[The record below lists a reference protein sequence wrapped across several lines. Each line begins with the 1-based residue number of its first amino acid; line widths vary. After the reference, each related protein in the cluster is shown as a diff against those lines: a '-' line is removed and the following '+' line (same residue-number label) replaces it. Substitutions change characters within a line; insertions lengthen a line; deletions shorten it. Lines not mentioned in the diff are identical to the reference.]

1 MVRFVPPAP
10 LDAATL
16 GGAFFTAFRFESVP
30 CRGKTSQFLCGSLR
44 FSALLFPSLPLLYI
58 SLLCLAMPCY
68 SIASLCFSLPCR
80 RETPPCQ
87 TIALPFNAIQFT
99 SLLCQCAVA
108 MPCHARLSASIAAHG
123 ESERFR
129 CCSVP
134 RFTYPLLCRSRHCCA
149 GPFLCVTSPSQALPS
164 QRRTGRVAAT
174 PSHYS
179 ISSQRN
185 LPFPLFRHWPM
196 PEKRP

>member
-1 MVRFVPPAP
+1 VVRFVPPAP

-44 FSALLFPSLPLLYI
+44 FSSLLFHCCTSPCYA
-58 SLLCLAMPCY
+58 LLCLAMPCY

-108 MPCHARLSASIAAHG
+108 MPCHARLSVSIAAHG

-134 RFTYPLLCRSRHCCA
+134 RFTYPLLCRSRHCYAMLFHCNT
-149 GPFLCVTSPSQALPS
+149 LPSQALPS
-164 QRRTGRVAAT
+164 QCRARLAHAT
-174 PSHYS
+174 PSRYS

>member
-1 MVRFVPPAP
+1 MLQHWAGHFLLPFVSNQYHAE
-10 LDAATL
+10 AKRRNSSA
-16 GGAFFTAFRFESVP
+16 V
-30 CRGKTSQFLCGSLR
+30 LCV
-44 FSALLFPSLPLLYI
+44 SLPFSSTAVHLLAMPCYA
-58 SLLCLAMPCY
+58 LLCLAMPCY

-108 MPCHARLSASIAAHG
+108 MPCHARLSVSIAAHG

-134 RFTYPLLCRSRHCCA
+134 RFTYPLLCRSRHCYAMLFHCNT
-149 GPFLCVTSPSQALPS
+149 LPSQALPS
-164 QRRTGRVAAT
+164 QCRARLAHAT
-174 PSHYS
+174 PSRYS

>member
-16 GGAFFTAFRFESVP
+16 VGAFFMPFVSNQYHAEANRRKSSAVL
-30 CRGKTSQFLCGSLR
+30 CVSQP
-44 FSALLFPSLPLLYI
+44 FPSLPLLYI
-58 SLLCLAMPCY
+58 SLLCLALPCY
-68 SIASLCFSLPCR
+68 SIASLCFSLPGR

-99 SLLCQCAVA
+99 SLMCQCAVA
-108 MPCHARLSASIAAHG
+108 MPCHARLSVSIAAHG